1 MRRGPRIL
9 HAEARLSGRWRLGV
23 FSASPR
29 PVSSWQGPWRGALHD
44 PRGTRLLMR
53 RAGAILMAVATL
65 GAMAG
70 GSAARAAAR
79 LEARGTGLP
88 RREVESLAVP
98 ALRAP
103 GDSTTLAA
111 LLGAVVARLQEL
123 GHLEARAQASWDPGR
138 SALRL
143 ETVEGPLFRLR
154 SVTIEAP
161 DRSDS
166 AAFAAGLSRRAGDPA
181 SPGAAGLAGERALR
195 TVADEG
201 YPYAR
206 LGLSRFELDTARVAS
221 GADRGVALSYTGTR
235 GPRVVISGLRVDG
248 LKVTRPEVATRSL
261 GRLAGRPWDRAAAL
275 AARERLA
282 QLGLFRS
289 VSFEG
294 LEGEGDWSRARL
306 VYHVEEP
313 RYNRFE
319 AVAGFQGDAGTAGLA
334 RLELGNLL
342 GTGRSAALRWE
353 SRGRG
358 LSDFEARYAEPLLLG
373 APLRL
378 EGVMQQQIQDSLYA
392 RTRWGGRGR
401 FTIGA
406 QERLELGWEQER
418 VVQERGE
425 LERAEIQSTLFA
437 LERSTL
443 DEPLAPRR
451 GTRTRLDASQSFKR
465 EILRPAG
472 ERTSRASA
480 AELHGEWHHPF
491 RREAGLSLELTG
503 AGRLSSQRV
512 LPLFERYA
520 VGGAASLRG
529 YDEEAFRVDRF
540 TLSRLEWRWFL
551 GPGGQRAFLFWDH
564 AVMGTRLA
572 LPQGG
577 DRLTVLQRD
586 GAGFGLRL
594 ETAGGL
600 VGVDYGL
607 EPGRPPLEGKI
618 HLQLVSTF

>member
-1 MRRGPRIL
+1 MR
-9 HAEARLSGRWRLGV
+9 H
-23 FSASPR
+23 
-29 PVSSWQGPWRGALHD
+29 
-44 PRGTRLLMR
+44 
-53 RAGAILMAVATL
+53 AGAILMAVAML
-65 GAMAG
+65 GALVSG
-70 GSAARAAAR
+70 GGARAAAR
-79 LEARGTGLP
+79 LEYRGTVLP
-88 RREVESLAVP
+88 RRQVESLSAP

-103 GDSTTLAA
+103 GDSTALAT
-111 LLGAVVARLQEL
+111 LLGTVVTRLQEL
-123 GHLEARAQASWDPGR
+123 GHLEARAEAAWDTGR
-138 SALRL
+138 AVLGL
-143 ETVEGPLFRLR
+143 ETREGPLFRLR
-154 SVTIEAP
+154 SVTIETP
-161 DRSDS
+161 NRPDS
-166 AAFAAGLSRRAGDPA
+166 AAFGAGLTRRAGDPA

-195 TVADEG
+195 LVADEG

-206 LGLSRFELDTARVAS
+206 LSLSRFDADTAATVS
-221 GADRGVALSYTGTR
+221 GADRGVALSYAGTR
-235 GPRVVISGLRVDG
+235 GPRVMISGLRVEG

-282 QLGLFRS
+282 QVGLFRN

-294 LEGEGDWSRARL
+294 LEGEADWSWARL
-306 VYHVEEP
+306 VYRVEEP

-353 SRGRG
+353 SAGRGR
-358 LSDFEARYAEPLLLG
+358 SDFEAHYAEPLLFG

-392 RTRWGGRGR
+392 RTRWGWRAR
-401 FTIGA
+401 FTLGA
-406 QERLELGWEQER
+406 QERLEVGWERER

-451 GTRTRLDASQSFKR
+451 GTRTRLEAAQAFKR
-465 EILRPAG
+465 EILRPVG
-472 ERTSRASA
+472 ERSSRASA
-480 AELHGEWHHPF
+480 AELRGEWHRPLG
-491 RREAGLSLELTG
+491 RGAGLSLELAG
-503 AGRLSSQRV
+503 AGRFSSQRV
-512 LPLFERYA
+512 LPLFERYP

-540 TLSRLEWRWFL
+540 ALSRLEWRWFL

-564 AVMGTRLA
+564 AVMGTRLQF
-572 LPQGG
+572 PQGG
-577 DRLTVLQRD
+577 DRLEALQRD
-586 GAGFGLRL
+586 GVGFGLRL
-594 ETAGGL
+594 ETASGL

>member
-1 MRRGPRIL
+1 
-9 HAEARLSGRWRLGV
+9 
-23 FSASPR
+23 
-29 PVSSWQGPWRGALHD
+29 
-44 PRGTRLLMR
+44 MR
-53 RAGAILMAVATL
+53 RAGTFLMVAAVL
-65 GAMAG
+65 GVLVG
-70 GSAARAAAR
+70 GGGARAAAR
-79 LEARGTGLP
+79 LDYRGTVLP
-88 RREVESLAVP
+88 RREVESLAAP

-103 GDSTTLAA
+103 GDSTALAA
-111 LLGAVVARLQEL
+111 LLGTVVTRLQEL
-123 GHLEARAQASWDPGR
+123 GHLEARAQAAWDPER

-143 ETVEGPLFRLR
+143 VVREGALFRLR
-154 SVTIEAP
+154 SVTIETQ

-166 AAFAAGLSRRAGDPA
+166 AAFAAGLTRRAGDPA

-195 TVADEG
+195 VVADEG

-206 LGLSRFELDTARVAS
+206 LSLSRFDVDTARAGS
-221 GADRGVALSYTGTR
+221 GATRDVALSYSGMR
-235 GPRVVISGLRVDG
+235 GPRVMISGLRVDG
-248 LKVTRPEVATRSL
+248 LKVTRPDVAARSL
-261 GRLAGRPWDRAAAL
+261 GHLAGRPWDRAAAL

-282 QLGLFRS
+282 QLGLFRN

-294 LEGEGDWSRARL
+294 LEGEADWSRARL
-306 VYHVEEP
+306 VYRVEEP

-358 LSDFEARYAEPLLLG
+358 RSDFEMRYAEPLLLG

-392 RTRWGGRGR
+392 RTRWGGRGI
-401 FTIGA
+401 FTLGA
-406 QERLELGWEQER
+406 QERVELGWEQER
-418 VVQERGE
+418 VVQEHGE

-451 GTRTRLDASQSFKR
+451 GTRTRIDAAQSFKR
-465 EILRPAG
+465 EVLRPPG
-472 ERTSRASA
+472 ERSVRASA
-480 AELHGEWHHPF
+480 AELHGEWHRPLG
-491 RREAGLSLELTG
+491 RAAGLSLELAA

-512 LPLFERYA
+512 LPLFERYV

-529 YDEEAFRVDRF
+529 YDEEAFRVDRYA
-540 TLSRLEWRWFL
+540 LSRLEWRRFL

-564 AVMGTRLA
+564 AEMGTRLA

-577 DRLTVLQRD
+577 DRLDVMHRD
-586 GAGFGLRL
+586 GVGVGLRL
-594 ETAGGL
+594 MAAGGL

-607 EPGRPPLEGKI
+607 EPGRPPLEGKV

>member
-1 MRRGPRIL
+1 
-9 HAEARLSGRWRLGV
+9 
-23 FSASPR
+23 
-29 PVSSWQGPWRGALHD
+29 
-44 PRGTRLLMR
+44 MR
-53 RAGAILMAVATL
+53 RAGTCWMAVAML
-65 GAMAG
+65 GVLVG
-70 GSAARAAAR
+70 GGGARAAAR
-79 LEARGTGLP
+79 LEYRGAVLQ
-88 RREVESLAVP
+88 RREVESLAAP

-103 GDSTTLAA
+103 GDSTALAA
-111 LLGAVVARLQEL
+111 LLGTVVTRLQER
-123 GHLEARAQASWDPGR
+123 GFLEARAQAGWDAGR
-138 SALRL
+138 VALVL
-143 ETVEGPLFRLR
+143 ETREGPLFRLR
-154 SVTIEAP
+154 SVTIETP
-161 DRSDS
+161 DRPDS
-166 AAFAAGLSRRAGDPA
+166 AAFGAGLTPRAGDPA
-181 SPGAAGLAGERALR
+181 APGAAGVAGERALR
-195 TVADEG
+195 AVADEG

-206 LGLSRFELDTARVAS
+206 LSLSRFDVDTARA
-221 GADRGVALSYTGTR
+221 GAGAARSVALSYSGTR
-235 GPRVVISGLRVDG
+235 GPRVVISGIRVEG
-248 LKVTRPEVATRSL
+248 LKVTRPEVARRSL

-275 AARERLA
+275 AARERLT
-282 QLGLFRS
+282 QLGLFRN

-294 LEGEGDWSRARL
+294 IEGEADWSRAQL
-306 VYHVEEP
+306 VYRVEEP

-319 AVAGFQGDAGTAGLA
+319 AVAGFQGDAGTVGLA

-342 GTGRSAALRWE
+342 GTGRSAVLRWE

-358 LSDFEARYAEPLLLG
+358 RSDFEARYAEPLLFG

-401 FTIGA
+401 FTLGA
-406 QERLELGWEQER
+406 QDWIEVGWEQER
-418 VVQERGE
+418 VVQERGD

-451 GTRTRLDASQSFKR
+451 GWRTRLDAAQSFKR
-465 EILRPAG
+465 EMLRPSGGQSA
-472 ERTSRASA
+472 RASA
-480 AELHGEWHHPF
+480 AGLHGEWHRPF
-491 RREAGLSLELTG
+491 GRAAGLSLELAG
-503 AGRLSSQRV
+503 VGRLSSQRV

-520 VGGAASLRG
+520 VGGASSLRG
-529 YDEEAFRVDRF
+529 HDEEAFRVDRYA
-540 TLSRLEWRWFL
+540 LSRLEWRWFL
-551 GPGGQRAFLFWDH
+551 GSGGQRAFLFWDS

-577 DRLTVLQRD
+577 DRLAVLRRN
-586 GAGFGLRL
+586 GVGFGLRL